1 MRGRTRKEEGGVITA
16 EGREG
21 GEGER
26 GGDLMCK
33 RNKKKEYFYELLL
46 FYFTGIFLV
55 LEKGY

>member
-1 MRGRTRKEEGGVITA
+1 MRGRTRTEEGGVISA
-16 EGREG
+16 EGR
-21 GEGER
+21 EGER